1 MESSLNW
8 DDHYLFLNVA
18 KHGSIRKAAHA
29 IGISHATVSRRLA
42 AFEASMGVKLL
53 ERKGIRYVRTPAGDD
68 VFQTALETDELFTAL
83 HLRIAGKDTK
93 LEGTIRVTFSEIF
106 MSLLAPDLADFAALN
121 PGIELQVLSGQQ
133 ALNLSQR
140 DADVALRVAANP
152 PENLVGRRF
161 GEFLYSVYASKDYLQ
176 RTGVQP
182 LREHSWVAWDDSL
195 TDFAP
200 TNWIR
205 QNIPTDRIVAR
216 ANTPKSMNELV
227 ASGIGVG
234 QVGCLL
240 AKDEPRLVRLP
251 DAEFHSAGGVW
262 LLTHPELRQ
271 TARIRAFLDF
281 LGERLVDHKLLYEP
295 EPVQI

>member
-1 MESSLNW
+1 MNW

-18 KHGSIRKAAHA
+18 KHGSIRKAAQA
-29 IGISHATVSRRLA
+29 MGISHATVSRRLA
-42 AFEASMGVKLL
+42 AFEENLGVKLL
-53 ERKGIRYVRTPAGDD
+53 ERRGVRYVRTPAGDD
-68 VFQTALETDELFTAL
+68 VFQTAVEANELLTAL

-106 MSLLAPDLADFAALN
+106 MNLLAPDLADFAALN

-140 DADVALRVAANP
+140 DADVALRVSVNP

-161 GEFLYSVYASKDYLQ
+161 GDFLYSIYASKDYLQ
-176 RTGVQP
+176 RTGTLP
-182 LREHSWVAWDDSL
+182 LSEHSWVAWDDTL
-195 TDFAP
+195 TNFAP
-200 TNWIR
+200 MDWIR
-205 QNIPTDRIVAR
+205 QNIPSNRIVAR
-216 ANTPKSMNELV
+216 ANTPKTMNELV

-240 AKDEPRLVRLP
+240 AAAESRLVHLP
-251 DAEFHSAGGVW
+251 DAELSSAGGVW

-271 TARIRAFLDF
+271 TARIRVFLDF
-281 LGERLVDHKLLYEP
+281 LGERLLNHKLLYEP
-295 EPVQI
+295 IPVHK